1 MERRAISG
9 AELAKLERLAA
20 LGRELCARLAVH
32 LAKVQ
37 HQARECQPLMRVTYI
52 QEAEALESLL
62 LASGLKQVYDTQYQT
77 LRAGWRLGED
87 LVIVPPVV
95 DQRPEPQPAPAQVQ
109 PTSVPAT
116 PAASPAATTA
126 TSRAVKPS
134 PEKVDSWASLRAKL
148 DKGALLEARPP
159 SSGDSLWPIG
169 INSLQSASQLASK
182 APLYVRFKNFY
193 YPVPQE
199 RWSEAYRIAL
209 LILMSK
215 LTPEACVLCLQQNGF
230 LMGSK
235 VELYIKAPYR
245 TPVLGVRPG
254 LYLPIYNQPQQ
265 ILANLR
271 ALSTALGKN
280 PGDLSFYCLEAAAPQ
295 PAPKA
300 KTLPAAIA
308 TANAANSTATTA
320 KAGQGVVD
328 VSNLDLSQTMIS
340 LGGGISVAPAAQPK
354 TQSVPPAR
362 PTPPARST
370 LPTQSA
376 PPIQSAPP
384 AQAPPPGRSLPQVQ
398 PSPGAGGDPE
408 RELAE
413 IMGLVGGSQ
422 GVMEEIKAPEKV
434 EPTTTARPKADLGS
448 LRPTA
453 LGIGFDRVTVS
464 PPTWPQLYVN
474 FVRWLY
480 EKKLASNVTAL
491 YRHEADWGIVV
502 TASAAG
508 MAKDH
513 PGKAYIVLADCAY
526 LLLES
531 EPQRVV
537 DTLSKCC
544 RALGLRPQLY
554 YAPREAA
561 PQEGAWLLEEGLK
574 IHLAPGLSPEE
585 EPGVGE
591 VKAAPPSGPRWLQI
605 GEEGIEI
612 TPPSWAELLHR
623 FVGWLLVHTSLGER
637 PLEDLYN
644 RCHLALTR
652 SSAEMEGRYPGH
664 KYVAIDSDLYLL
676 LYEDQASVL
685 DAIKACARYLGISFE
700 RIAISNHLPQPAPTP
715 AAPVESSPPVD
726 SVVDASIETPPAE
739 VAAADRQ
746 PFYLTPFNLVTDFE
760 GYLPIAWE
768 CEGKFHLGE
777 ELSQPSWSAWQVSL
791 VSQLLEEFDPW
802 RLVKLLER
810 VEIPLKWRI
819 DFMREASSEPHVVIG
834 ERVFVGREDYKWSIK
849 AFRPLFKHLGI
860 DLRQVKIYLYPASQI
875 ADYIADTTVGEIEPE
890 VGLAEEVEA
899 EVAPE
904 AESDPVSEVA
914 PEVETEPASES
925 EVWPAEDAEV
935 EAEVAPAEEPE
946 PESELGAQPAPTKAS
961 PVTEVRVEPAP
972 EAVSELGAKP
982 APTKGPLALALGE
995 GAQAFYGYEPAAW
1008 EWRGEGGRVELE
1020 SAGWISWQ
1028 LSLLRKLDFSCGPQR
1043 LEGALRAMGARLEEK
1058 GSEGEVEGVF
1068 EIGGYWWRLK
1078 EERGWS
1084 LQTFQRLFRELNLD
1098 PQLVTIYL
1106 TPEEVELEPA
1116 PAVEVVPAGEAEV
1129 GAEVE
1134 SEPGPAEEVEIEPAA
1149 EVDPRLEPEP
1159 VSEAVNELEVQPG
1172 PTNGPLAPDAVHR
1185 LESQPAPEKGPL
1197 VREKLEPVRCRAVSW
1212 GPLGEALRQVALEQS
1227 GGILMGDRLGYKKF
1241 LYKVRANY
1249 GGHAQRD
1256 ALLALSE
1263 EGYRDLLER
1272 CGLPLESAEGVSYYF
1287 YYPQLEKRLEKIL
1300 EEARQRDWRVFNLE
1314 RLGARHNLEELNLRQ
1329 VELWPSL
1336 LERLNLP
1343 GRLITKTTKGQKE
1356 YFYTLEPQEKNLE
1369 RLLLGEV
1376 RAHWGGESLLTLPQL
1391 QERLPYLG
1399 EADIKLAIGEGE
1411 ELVLNETSTASR
1423 CASYLNLNYFE
1434 LPPEEVERMVRIIEE
1449 GLDKEGSFTLS
1460 SLPLEEW
1467 HYLNDSRLTEMA
1479 WIKGLYFKYLADK
1492 YQRKGSSA
1500 FINRFGQD
1508 TISGMDMMRQ
1518 LCKDLG
1524 EKIVSLDELNDLGC
1538 EALNAP
1544 EKPGAVRQLAFDYGY
1559 QYLVRIDAKEFVQP
1573 NMVDFQVD
1581 EIDRILDEILPEF
1594 LSVGDIPNS
1603 LFLSLPYCGYTW
1615 NEYLLSSYCY
1625 RFSKRFKLL
1634 LPSHRQWT
1642 VKILGLLM
1650 RKECQ
1655 IDYEDALV
1663 VVLKRAKVRP
1673 TMEAISE
1680 YLIEGGYLGRLSEER
1695 GLSLL
1700 RKISS

>member
-280 PGDLSFYCLEAAAPQ
+280 PGDLSFYCLEAAASQ

-308 TANAANSTATTA
+308 AANAANSTATTA

-413 IMGLVGGSQ
+413 IMGLVGGYQ

-434 EPTTTARPKADLGS
+434 ESTTTARPKADLGS

-453 LGIGFDRVTVS
+453 LGIGFDSVTVS

-605 GEEGIEI
+605 GGEGIEI

-726 SVVDASIETPPAE
+726 SVVDASIKEAEPEFETEPAME
-739 VAAADRQ
+739 SEPVSEMASEVEAEPEVWPEVEADVEPAAEVDPGLEPEPAPEAEPILEAKPAPTEAPLAQVAAADRQ

-791 VSQLLEEFDPW
+791 VSQLLEELDPW

-810 VEIPLKWRI
+810 VEIPLKWRV
-819 DFMREASSEPHVVIG
+819 DFWREASSEPHVVIG

-875 ADYIADTTVGEIEPE
+875 ADYLTYTTIGEVEPE

-899 EVAPE
+899 EVVPEVASEVEPEEEVEFEQEVVPAEEVEAGVTPEAEVGAAPEVEAEPEVWPEVEPGLEPEPAPE
-904 AESDPVSEVA
+904 AEPILEAKAAPTEAPLA
-914 PEVETEPASES
+914 PEVSVEP
-925 EVWPAEDAEV
+925 VP
-935 EAEVAPAEEPE
+935 EAV
-946 PESELGAQPAPTKAS
+946 SELGSQPAPTKWGSALA
-961 PVTEVRVEPAP
+961 PEVRVEPAP
-972 EAVSELGAKP
+972 EAEPILEAKP
-982 APTKGPLALALGE
+982 AQTKGPLARGKLG
-995 GAQAFYGYEPAAW
+995 
-1008 EWRGEGGRVELE
+1008 V
-1020 SAGWISWQ
+1020 
-1028 LSLLRKLDFSCGPQR
+1028 
-1043 LEGALRAMGARLEEK
+1043 
-1058 GSEGEVEGVF
+1058 
-1068 EIGGYWWRLK
+1068 
-1078 EERGWS
+1078 
-1084 LQTFQRLFRELNLD
+1084 
-1098 PQLVTIYL
+1098 
-1106 TPEEVELEPA
+1106 
-1116 PAVEVVPAGEAEV
+1116 
-1129 GAEVE
+1129 
-1134 SEPGPAEEVEIEPAA
+1134 
-1149 EVDPRLEPEP
+1149 
-1159 VSEAVNELEVQPG
+1159 
-1172 PTNGPLAPDAVHR
+1172 
-1185 LESQPAPEKGPL
+1185 
-1197 VREKLEPVRCRAVSW
+1197 VRCRAVSW

-1314 RLGARHNLEELNLRQ
+1314 RLGALHNLEELNLRQ

-1399 EADIKLAIGEGE
+1399 EADIKLAIGKGE

-1479 WIKGLYFKYLADK
+1479 WINGLYFKYLADK

-1695 GLSLL
+1695 RLSLL

>member
-1 MERRAISG
+1 
-9 AELAKLERLAA
+9 
-20 LGRELCARLAVH
+20 
-32 LAKVQ
+32 
-37 HQARECQPLMRVTYI
+37 
-52 QEAEALESLL
+52 
-62 LASGLKQVYDTQYQT
+62 
-77 LRAGWRLGED
+77 
-87 LVIVPPVV
+87 
-95 DQRPEPQPAPAQVQ
+95 
-109 PTSVPAT
+109 
-116 PAASPAATTA
+116 
-126 TSRAVKPS
+126 
-134 PEKVDSWASLRAKL
+134 
-148 DKGALLEARPP
+148 
-159 SSGDSLWPIG
+159 
-169 INSLQSASQLASK
+169 
-182 APLYVRFKNFY
+182 
-193 YPVPQE
+193 
-199 RWSEAYRIAL
+199 
-209 LILMSK
+209 
-215 LTPEACVLCLQQNGF
+215 
-230 LMGSK
+230 
-235 VELYIKAPYR
+235 
-245 TPVLGVRPG
+245 
-254 LYLPIYNQPQQ
+254 
-265 ILANLR
+265 
-271 ALSTALGKN
+271 
-280 PGDLSFYCLEAAAPQ
+280 
-295 PAPKA
+295 
-300 KTLPAAIA
+300 
-308 TANAANSTATTA
+308 
-320 KAGQGVVD
+320 
-328 VSNLDLSQTMIS
+328 
-340 LGGGISVAPAAQPK
+340 
-354 TQSVPPAR
+354 
-362 PTPPARST
+362 
-370 LPTQSA
+370 
-376 PPIQSAPP
+376 
-384 AQAPPPGRSLPQVQ
+384 
-398 PSPGAGGDPE
+398 
-408 RELAE
+408 
-413 IMGLVGGSQ
+413 
-422 GVMEEIKAPEKV
+422 
-434 EPTTTARPKADLGS
+434 
-448 LRPTA
+448 
-453 LGIGFDRVTVS
+453 
-464 PPTWPQLYVN
+464 
-474 FVRWLY
+474 
-480 EKKLASNVTAL
+480 
-491 YRHEADWGIVV
+491 
-502 TASAAG
+502 
-508 MAKDH
+508 
-513 PGKAYIVLADCAY
+513 
-526 LLLES
+526 
-531 EPQRVV
+531 
-537 DTLSKCC
+537 
-544 RALGLRPQLY
+544 
-554 YAPREAA
+554 
-561 PQEGAWLLEEGLK
+561 
-574 IHLAPGLSPEE
+574 
-585 EPGVGE
+585 
-591 VKAAPPSGPRWLQI
+591 
-605 GEEGIEI
+605 
-612 TPPSWAELLHR
+612 
-623 FVGWLLVHTSLGER
+623 
-637 PLEDLYN
+637 
-644 RCHLALTR
+644 
-652 SSAEMEGRYPGH
+652 
-664 KYVAIDSDLYLL
+664 
-676 LYEDQASVL
+676 
-685 DAIKACARYLGISFE
+685 
-700 RIAISNHLPQPAPTP
+700 
-715 AAPVESSPPVD
+715 
-726 SVVDASIETPPAE
+726 
-739 VAAADRQ
+739 
-746 PFYLTPFNLVTDFE
+746 
-760 GYLPIAWE
+760 
-768 CEGKFHLGE
+768 
-777 ELSQPSWSAWQVSL
+777 
-791 VSQLLEEFDPW
+791 
-802 RLVKLLER
+802 
-810 VEIPLKWRI
+810 
-819 DFMREASSEPHVVIG
+819 MREASSEPHVVIG

-914 PEVETEPASES
+914 PEVETEPAPES

-1343 GRLITKTTKGQKE
+1343 GRLITKTTKVQKE

-1399 EADIKLAIGEGE
+1399 EADIKLAIGKGE

-1479 WIKGLYFKYLADK
+1479 WINGLYFKYLADK

>member
-280 PGDLSFYCLEAAAPQ
+280 PGDLSFYCLEAAASQ

-308 TANAANSTATTA
+308 AANAANSTATTA

-413 IMGLVGGSQ
+413 IMGLVGGYQ

-434 EPTTTARPKADLGS
+434 ESTTTARPKADLGS

-605 GEEGIEI
+605 GGEGIEI

-726 SVVDASIETPPAE
+726 SVVDASIKEAEPEFETEPAME
-739 VAAADRQ
+739 SEPVSEMASEVEAEPEVWPEVEADVEPAAEVDPGLEPEPAPEAEPILEAKPAPTEAPLAQVAAADRQ

-791 VSQLLEEFDPW
+791 VSQLLEELDPW

-810 VEIPLKWRI
+810 VEIPLKWRV
-819 DFMREASSEPHVVIG
+819 DFWREASSEPHVVIG

-875 ADYIADTTVGEIEPE
+875 ADYLTYTTIGEVEPE

-899 EVAPE
+899 EVVPE
-904 AESDPVSEVA
+904 VASEV
-914 PEVETEPASES
+914 
-925 EVWPAEDAEV
+925 
-935 EAEVAPAEEPE
+935 EPE
-946 PESELGAQPAPTKAS
+946 
-961 PVTEVRVEPAP
+961 
-972 EAVSELGAKP
+972 
-982 APTKGPLALALGE
+982 
-995 GAQAFYGYEPAAW
+995 
-1008 EWRGEGGRVELE
+1008 
-1020 SAGWISWQ
+1020 
-1028 LSLLRKLDFSCGPQR
+1028 
-1043 LEGALRAMGARLEEK
+1043 
-1058 GSEGEVEGVF
+1058 
-1068 EIGGYWWRLK
+1068 
-1078 EERGWS
+1078 
-1084 LQTFQRLFRELNLD
+1084 
-1098 PQLVTIYL
+1098 
-1106 TPEEVELEPA
+1106 EEVEFEQ
-1116 PAVEVVPAGEAEV
+1116 EVV
-1129 GAEVE
+1129 
-1134 SEPGPAEEVEIEPAA
+1134 PAEEVEIEPAA

-1197 VREKLEPVRCRAVSW
+1197 VREKLEPVRCRAASL

-1249 GGHAQRD
+1249 GGHAQQG

-1272 CGLPLESAEGVSYYF
+1272 CGLPLESEEGVSYYF

-1399 EADIKLAIGEGE
+1399 EADIKLAIGKGE

-1434 LPPEEVERMVRIIEE
+1434 LPPEEVERILEQVKTDLQKNGVFNLR
-1449 GLDKEGSFTLS
+1449 D
-1460 SLPLEEW
+1460 LPIDDL
-1467 HYLNDSRLTEMA
+1467 R
-1479 WIKGLYFKYLADK
+1479 YLADSRMTDIGWQNAIYVK
-1492 YQRKGSSA
+1492 YLSAACQRQGSTF
-1500 FINRFGQD
+1500 FI
-1508 TISGMDMMRQ
+1508 SWH
-1518 LCKDLG
+1518 G
-1524 EKIVSLDELNDLGC
+1524 EKTVFSGTVLEGRFRTVDGIVKYSQLVEWTKELTGKTF
-1538 EALNAP
+1538 P
-1544 EKPGAVRQLAFDYGY
+1544 ESTQKAAYNV
-1559 QYLVRIDAKEFVQP
+1559 LVRLDKDNWAADKE
-1573 NMVDFQVD
+1573 VDFCVE
-1581 EIDRILDEILPEF
+1581 EIDSILEQKIGLFSSLKMLPSDLLYILP
-1594 LSVGDIPNS
+1594 SCGHPWS
-1603 LFLSLPYCGYTW
+1603 LSLIESFCH
-1615 NEYLLSSYCY
+1615 
-1625 RFSKRFKLL
+1625 RFSKKFRLL
-1634 LPSHRQWT
+1634 VPNGSCYNSQN
-1642 VKILGLLM
+1642 IGIIAQAS
-1650 RKECQ
+1650 C
-1655 IDYEDALV
+1655 DANYDELV
-1663 VVLKRAKVRP
+1663 IQALQKGGVGHNLQEIRDFL
-1673 TMEAISE
+1673 E
-1680 YLIEGGYLGRLSEER
+1680 EGGYFGTVYDATLKRFFGVV
-1695 GLSLL
+1695 
-1700 RKISS
+1700 

>member
-280 PGDLSFYCLEAAAPQ
+280 PGDLSFYCLEAAASQ

-308 TANAANSTATTA
+308 AANAANSTATTA

-413 IMGLVGGSQ
+413 IMGLVGGYQ

-434 EPTTTARPKADLGS
+434 ESTTTARPKADLGS

-605 GEEGIEI
+605 GGEGIEI

-685 DAIKACARYLGISFE
+685 DAIKACARYLEISFE

-715 AAPVESSPPVD
+715 AAPVESRPPVD

-914 PEVETEPASES
+914 PEVETEPAPES

-1197 VREKLEPVRCRAVSW
+1197 VREKLEPVRCRAASL

-1249 GGHAQRD
+1249 GGHAQQG

-1263 EGYRDLLER
+1263 EGYRDLLVR
-1272 CGLPLESAEGVSYYF
+1272 CGLPLESAEGTSYYF

-1399 EADIKLAIGEGE
+1399 EADIKLAIGKGE

-1434 LPPEEVERMVRIIEE
+1434 LPPEEVERILEQVKTDLQKNGVFNLR
-1449 GLDKEGSFTLS
+1449 D
-1460 SLPLEEW
+1460 LPIDDL
-1467 HYLNDSRLTEMA
+1467 R
-1479 WIKGLYFKYLADK
+1479 YLADSRMTDIGWQNAIYVK
-1492 YQRKGSSA
+1492 YLSAACQRQGSTF
-1500 FINRFGQD
+1500 FI
-1508 TISGMDMMRQ
+1508 SWH
-1518 LCKDLG
+1518 G
-1524 EKIVSLDELNDLGC
+1524 EKTFFSGTVLEGRFRTVDGIVKYSQLVEWTKELTGKTFPYSTQKAAYN
-1538 EALNAP
+1538 
-1544 EKPGAVRQLAFDYGY
+1544 V
-1559 QYLVRIDAKEFVQP
+1559 LVRLDKDNWAADKE
-1573 NMVDFQVD
+1573 VDFCVE
-1581 EIDRILDEILPEF
+1581 EIDSILEQKIGLFSSLKMLPSDLLYILP
-1594 LSVGDIPNS
+1594 SCGHPWS
-1603 LFLSLPYCGYTW
+1603 LSLIESFCH
-1615 NEYLLSSYCY
+1615 
-1625 RFSKRFKLL
+1625 RFSKKFRLL
-1634 LPSHRQWT
+1634 VPNGSCYNSQN
-1642 VKILGLLM
+1642 IGIIAQAS
-1650 RKECQ
+1650 C
-1655 IDYEDALV
+1655 DANYDELV
-1663 VVLKRAKVRP
+1663 IQALQKGGVGHNLQEIRDFL
-1673 TMEAISE
+1673 E
-1680 YLIEGGYLGRLSEER
+1680 EGGYFGTVYDATLKRFFGVV
-1695 GLSLL
+1695 
-1700 RKISS
+1700 